1 MTLAIGEFIGSLI
14 VAFVFGGVFAVIL
27 WGERIKVA
35 GENAK
40 LDGWNEGW
48 DARAKHLPKLLDGE
62 RVAVRATIRD
72 AFSLLPRLHCSRSV
86 SGHVRVS
93 DVERMLAEGTR
104 DG

>member
-1 MTLAIGEFIGSLI
+1 MTLAIGEFIGALV

-35 GENAK
+35 GENARH
-40 LDGWNEGW
+40 DGWTEGW
-48 DARAKHLPKLLDGE
+48 DARAKHLPKLLAGE
-62 RVAVRATIRD
+62 RVAARASMRD
-72 AFSLLPRLHCSRSV
+72 AFSLLPRLHCSRSI

-93 DVERMLAEGTR
+93 DVERMLAEGTG